1 MKKISFLLF
10 IFFSYTVC
18 AQNALSGNNP
28 IAKTANGTLQG
39 VTDSTGIKMFRGIPF
54 AQPPVGDLRW
64 KTPLPPKNWK
74 GVRMADKF
82 GPQAM
87 QRPIYSDMIFRS
99 AGKSEDC
106 LYLNVWTPAKSA
118 GEKLPVL
125 VYFYGGG
132 FNAGDGSEY
141 RYDGESMAQKGIVS
155 VTVNYRLGIFGF
167 LAHPEL
173 TAESPTH
180 SSGNYGLMDQHAA
193 LVWVQKNI
201 AAFGGDPEK
210 VTIGGESAGSM
221 SVSAQVASPL
231 SKGLF
236 RGAIAESGSV
246 LGNLSPRPLA
256 DAEQNGVKF
265 GASIGAPS
273 LADLRKLPADS
284 LLQLTAKSRFPT
296 TIDGYFLPESPQAIF
311 STGRQMDVALLAGW
325 NSAEV
330 NYHALLGK
338 DSATL
343 VNYKSTLQKL
353 YADKA
358 DEVLK
363 FYPAATD
370 ADVAQAATDLA
381 SDRFIAYAT
390 WKFIDLHAKT
400 DGKYVYRY
408 LFSHKRPPMVND
420 PNSGANSL
428 GAAHASEIGYALGN
442 LRYDKVYAWTPDD
455 YKVSET
461 MENYFAN
468 FIKTGDPNGEGLPKW
483 YGLQASKAKIM
494 VIDVDSHSEPEKNSR
509 RYVFMDSFFNK

>member
-10 IFFSYTVC
+10 ILFSYTAY
-18 AQNALSGNNP
+18 AQNTLSGNNP

-39 VTDSTGIKMFRGIPF
+39 ITDSTGIKMFRGIPF

-64 KTPLPPKNWK
+64 KNPLPPKNWK
-74 GVRMADKF
+74 GVHKADKF
-82 GPQAM
+82 GHQAM
-87 QRPIYSDMIFRS
+87 QGAVFSDMVFRS
-99 AGKSEDC
+99 AGNSEDC
-106 LYLNVWTPAKSA
+106 LYLNVWTPAKTT

-132 FNAGDGSEY
+132 FVAGDGSEP

-155 VTVNYRLGIFGF
+155 ITVNYRLGVFGF

-173 TAESPTH
+173 TKESPYH
-180 SSGNYGLMDQHAA
+180 ASGNYGLMDQHAA

-201 AAFGGDPEK
+201 AAFGGDPNK
-210 VTIGGESAGSM
+210 VTIDGESAGSM
-221 SVSAQVASPL
+221 SVSAQMASPL

-236 RGAIAESGSV
+236 RAAIAESGSL
-246 LGNLSPRPLA
+246 LGSILPKSLA
-256 DAEQNGVKF
+256 EAELNGVKF
-265 GASIGAPS
+265 AAAVGASS

-284 LLQLTAKSRFPT
+284 LLKLSAKARFPT
-296 TIDGYFLPESPQAIF
+296 TVDGHFLPEFPQAIF
-311 STGRQMDVALLAGW
+311 STGRQMDVPLLAGW
-325 NSAEV
+325 NSAEM
-330 NYHALLGK
+330 NYHPLLGK
-338 DSATL
+338 DTPTL
-343 VNYKSTLQKL
+343 VNYKNALKKL

-358 DEVLK
+358 DDVLK

-370 ADVAQAATDLA
+370 ADVPQAATDLA

-408 LFSHKRPPMVND
+408 LFSRKRPPMVND

-428 GAAHASEIGYALGN
+428 GAAHASEIAYALGN
-442 LRYDKVYAWTPDD
+442 LHYDKVYAWTPDD
-455 YKVSET
+455 YKASET

-483 YGLQASKAKIM
+483 YALQASKPKIM
-494 VIDVDSHSEPEKNSR
+494 VIDVNSHSEPEKNLR
-509 RYVFMDSFFNK
+509 RYVFMDSFYNK